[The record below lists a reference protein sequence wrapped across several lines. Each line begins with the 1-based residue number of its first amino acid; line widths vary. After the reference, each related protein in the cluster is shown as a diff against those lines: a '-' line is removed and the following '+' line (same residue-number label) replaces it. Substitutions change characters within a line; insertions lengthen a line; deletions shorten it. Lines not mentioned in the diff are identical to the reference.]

1 MYRKFAQLYLG
12 DMMEINTNIRG
23 NFMGPTWLKLAVLY
37 LVIGISVG
45 LFMSYTIQLNWA
57 AGHAHTNVVGWLTTL
72 GIGAVL
78 CVYPHLAKN
87 KLGIAT
93 FWLYH
98 IGVPLFIFST
108 FYVQVN
114 PGVAH
119 IFTFI
124 GGPMFLIAII
134 LFGINLFLNLKESN
148 TSNYE
153 QKV

>member
-1 MYRKFAQLYLG
+1 
-12 DMMEINTNIRG
+12 
-23 NFMGPTWLKLAVLY
+23 MGHTWIKLSVLY

-57 AGHAHTNVVGWLTTL
+57 AGHAHVNVVGWLSTL

-78 CVYPHLAKN
+78 SIYPHLAEN
-87 KLGIAT
+87 GLGTAT

-98 IGVPLFIFST
+98 IGVPLFLFST
-108 FYVQVN
+108 FFVQVN

-134 LFGINLFLNLKESN
+134 LFGINLFMNLKDEDVKK
-148 TSNYE
+148 Y
-153 QKV
+153 KRGM

>member
-1 MYRKFAQLYLG
+1 
-12 DMMEINTNIRG
+12 
-23 NFMGPTWLKLAVLY
+23 MGHTWIKLSVLY

-57 AGHAHTNVVGWLTTL
+57 AGHAHVNVVGWLSTL

-78 CVYPHLAKN
+78 SIYPHLAKN
-87 KLGIAT
+87 GLGTAT

-98 IGVPLFIFST
+98 IGAPLFLFST
-108 FYVQVN
+108 FFVQVN

-124 GGPMFLIAII
+124 GGPMFLLAII
-134 LFGINLFLNLKESN
+134 LFGVNLFMNLKDADVEK
-148 TSNYE
+148 YKRE
-153 QKV
+153 V

>member
-1 MYRKFAQLYLG
+1 
-12 DMMEINTNIRG
+12 
-23 NFMGPTWLKLAVLY
+23 MGHTWIKLSVLY

-45 LFMSYTIQLNWA
+45 LFMSMTLQLNWA
-57 AGHAHTNVVGWLTTL
+57 AGHAHVNVVGWLSTL

-78 CVYPHLAKN
+78 SIYPHLAKN
-87 KLGIAT
+87 ALGTIT

-98 IGVPLFIFST
+98 IGVPLFLFST

-124 GGPMFLIAII
+124 GGPMFLLAII
-134 LFGINLFLNLKESN
+134 LFGVNLFLNLKEKDVAQ
-148 TSNYE
+148 YRRD
-153 QKV
+153 V

>member
-1 MYRKFAQLYLG
+1 
-12 DMMEINTNIRG
+12 
-23 NFMGPTWLKLAVLY
+23 MGHTWIKLSVLY

-45 LFMSYTIQLNWA
+45 LFMSMTLQLNWA
-57 AGHAHTNVVGWLTTL
+57 AGHAHVNVVGWLSTL

-78 CVYPHLAKN
+78 SIYPHLAKN
-87 KLGIAT
+87 ALGTIT

-98 IGVPLFIFST
+98 IGVPLFLFST

-124 GGPMFLIAII
+124 GGPMFLLAII
-134 LFGINLFLNLKESN
+134 LFGVNLFLNLKEKDVAE
-148 TSNYE
+148 YRRD
-153 QKV
+153 V

>member
-1 MYRKFAQLYLG
+1 
-12 DMMEINTNIRG
+12 
-23 NFMGPTWLKLAVLY
+23 MGHTWIKLSVLY

-57 AGHAHTNVVGWLTTL
+57 AGHAHVNVVGWLSTL
-72 GIGAVL
+72 GIGAIL
-78 CVYPHLAKN
+78 SIYPHLAEN
-87 KLGIAT
+87 ALGTVT

-98 IGVPLFIFST
+98 IGVPLFLFST

-124 GGPMFLIAII
+124 GGPMFLLAII
-134 LFGINLFLNLKESN
+134 LFGVNLFINLKDEDVKK
-148 TSNYE
+148 Y
-153 QKV
+153 KRGI

>member
-1 MYRKFAQLYLG
+1 
-12 DMMEINTNIRG
+12 
-23 NFMGPTWLKLAVLY
+23 MGQTWLKLSVLY
-37 LVIGISVG
+37 LVIVISVG

-78 CVYPHLAKN
+78 CIYPHLAKN
-87 KLGIAT
+87 TLGTIT

-108 FYVQVN
+108 YFVQVN

-119 IFTFI
+119 IFTFV
-124 GGPMFLIAII
+124 GGPMFLLAII
-134 LFGINLFLNLKESN
+134 LFGVNLFLNLKEEDVAK
-148 TSNYE
+148 YHRE
-153 QKV
+153 V